1 MPVNVLLMEDNYDTA
16 ECIRLCLE
24 LRKPGAE
31 LRSATSFDEA
41 AELLRQYAFDLVIL
55 DLGHPDLDGRLILEQ
70 VRALTSSPV
79 LILSSLY
86 SPDTLAAS
94 MGLAL
99 NACIQNPFAPQ
110 DFIEKLSSLTHEITP
125 RPEVN

>member
-1 MPVNVLLMEDNYDTA
+1 MNVLLMEDNFDTA

-24 LRKPGAE
+24 LKKPEAE
-31 LRSATSFDEA
+31 LKSAASFDEA

-70 VRALTSSPV
+70 VRALTSAPV
-79 LILSSLY
+79 LILSSLH

-99 NACIQNPFAPQ
+99 NACIQNPFDPQ
-110 DFIEKLSSLTHEITP
+110 DFLERLSSLTHEIRP